1 MRDVFT
7 GGGIRM
13 ELRRQV
19 IIKDLEQK
27 GFFLALDGRLLNEL
41 TVSELERERVRI
53 PEVMEVKNV

>member
-1 MRDVFT
+1 
-7 GGGIRM
+7 M